1 MPRAHKKRKEFDNK
15 TLICE
20 HFASPR
26 QRCDGVGRRF
36 LLRTYVYMGRFPAL
50 SLALVALSSASGSD
64 DWYRGAT
71 HIDELREASDR
82 LQEGTL
88 DEHAFQTFVRQAERA
103 PDDWRGHAMLGQA
116 QTSRG
121 SHQAA
126 VASLKRA
133 RKLAP
138 DVPQADAHGRPTPG
152 APSRHCGARSS
163 DRRCPHPPT
172 LRAPSPATSLD
183 ASRPCVS
190 RLRRRWRRRTTLSP
204 RRCSTLRRPPT
215 SRSSTSQSS
224 SGGGRR
230 GGRARRCEQRPSAE
244 PPREMWGDVSRTLR
258 EAIALRSHAEGTGAG
273 AGADVAATATSH
285 HHLSRLLVRAPRPGA
300 AGDMERHEE
309 IWGDVGRSAPRP
321 GAAGLR
327 RPGRSEP

>member
-1 MPRAHKKRKEFDNK
+1 
-15 TLICE
+15 
-20 HFASPR
+20 
-26 QRCDGVGRRF
+26 
-36 LLRTYVYMGRFPAL
+36 MGSPAL

-152 APSRHCGARSS
+152 APSRHCGARSPKPLS
-163 DRRCPHPPT
+163 
-172 LRAPSPATSLD
+172 APSHPALHKSGRVPAVCLEVATALATAHDALAAALLD
-183 ASRPCVS
+183 APTAANLTLVN
-190 RLRRRWRRRTTLSP
+190 LTKQQRRRAA
-204 RRCSTLRRPPT
+204 RRP
-215 SRSSTSQSS
+215 
-224 SGGGRR
+224 
-230 GGRARRCEQRPSAE
+230 
-244 PPREMWGDVSRTLR
+244 R
-258 EAIALRSHAEGTGAG
+258 EA
-273 AGADVAATATSH
+273 V
-285 HHLSRLLVRAPRPGA
+285 
-300 AGDMERHEE
+300 
-309 IWGDVGRSAPRP
+309 
-321 GAAGLR
+321 
-327 RPGRSEP
+327 

>member
-1 MPRAHKKRKEFDNK
+1 
-15 TLICE
+15 
-20 HFASPR
+20 
-26 QRCDGVGRRF
+26 
-36 LLRTYVYMGRFPAL
+36 MGRSPILGRSPAL

-138 DVPQADAHGRPTPG
+138 DVATALATAHDAL
-152 APSRHCGARSS
+152 AAA
-163 DRRCPHPPT
+163 
-172 LRAPSPATSLD
+172 LLD
-183 ASRPCVS
+183 APTAANLTLVN
-190 RLRRRWRRRTTLSP
+190 LTKQQRRRAA
-204 RRCSTLRRPPT
+204 RRP
-215 SRSSTSQSS
+215 
-224 SGGGRR
+224 
-230 GGRARRCEQRPSAE
+230 
-244 PPREMWGDVSRTLR
+244 REAVSLR

-273 AGADVAATATSH
+273 AGADVAAAATSH
-285 HHLSRLLVRAPRPGA
+285 HRLSRLLVMSEADREAAVHAMHRQMEEKREEEEEDEAVRAEEA
-300 AGDMERHEE
+300 AEE
-309 IWGDVGRSAPRP
+309 
-321 GAAGLR
+321 AARRRAKQELR
-327 RPGRSEP
+327 